1 MRPVVDALA
10 PLSKQQQARVL
21 AVMTVESRE
30 LVKQA
35 AAEKA
40 KADAA
45 KAQNGPPRPPARAG
59 ATPVGSD
66 SLWTIGR

>member
-45 KAQNGPPRPPARAG
+45 KAAERA
-59 ATPVGSD
+59 AKAAQRK
-66 SLWTIGR
+66 GRGDIER